1 MITLRGKQFDFSPL
15 NANDMDRF
23 EDALNEMTRASQEAE
38 RRGKEENLRLGD
50 RLREQ
55 ARIFMRGLDEI
66 LGAGASAILGLDEN
80 DAAPIYEIIGEMSAA
95 ISAEQKCFL
104 PTASPNPVRMLPAPQ
119 NRAQRRQQKKHKPH
133 SRPEGSAPALK
144 MVERVDDKAARR
156 AELLRQLKEL
166 DNG

>member
-1 MITLRGKQFDFSPL
+1 MITLRGKAFDFSPL
-15 NANDMDRF
+15 NANDLDRF

-38 RRGKEENLRLGD
+38 KRGQNENLRLGD
-50 RLREQ
+50 RLRAQ
-55 ARIFMRGLDEI
+55 ARILMQGLDRI
-66 LGAGASAILGLDEN
+66 LGEGASARLGLDEN
-80 DAAPIYEIIGEMSAA
+80 DIAPLYEIVEELTAA
-95 ISAEQKCFL
+95 ISAEQKKFN
-104 PTASPNPVRMLPAPQ
+104 SPAPQ

-133 SRPEGSAPALK
+133 SRSEGFVPALK